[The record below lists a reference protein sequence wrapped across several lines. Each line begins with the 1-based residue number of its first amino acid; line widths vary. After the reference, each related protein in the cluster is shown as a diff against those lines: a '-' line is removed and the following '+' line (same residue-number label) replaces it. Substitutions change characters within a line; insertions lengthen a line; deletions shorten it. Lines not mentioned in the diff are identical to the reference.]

1 MKYLVIEIQ
10 KFDTGAISTPTY
22 AYDDRNA
29 AEAKYHSILAS
40 AAGSALPSHACT
52 MLTEDGRLVRNE
64 VYKHESVV
72 TPEEEPVPEEEVTPD
87 DNPS

>member
-29 AEAKYHSILAS
+29 AEAKYHAILAS

-64 VYKHESVV
+64 VYKHEPVV
-72 TPEEEPVPEEEVTPD
+72 EEEPTPEEEVTPD
-87 DNPS
+87 DTQA

>member
-22 AYDDRNA
+22 AYDDRNT

-40 AAGSALPSHACT
+40 AAISALPSHACT

-64 VYKHESVV
+64 VYKHEPIV
-72 TPEEEPVPEEEVTPD
+72 EEPTPEEEVTPD

>member
-22 AYDDRNA
+22 AYDERNA
-29 AEAKYHSILAS
+29 AEAKFHAILAS
-40 AAGSALPSHACT
+40 AAQSALPLHACT

-64 VYKHESVV
+64 YYRHEPEQEEPETPVEPE
-72 TPEEEPVPEEEVTPD
+72 TPEEPAE
-87 DNPS
+87 